1 MNIDKN
7 KNSKL
12 FKYALLFIVSGLLI
26 NSIYST
32 FFIEKNTVKISQN
45 YPQVFQDIKNKNV
58 SDLTILEKTSG
69 VRDITV
75 TTKTIEAD
83 GKPATYMVTGP
94 RDQQLI
100 DSLVENEIKF
110 HAQAEPEPSFF
121 ERFLFSWGPTIL
133 FIAVWVWF
141 MRGMLKGNNGG
152 KGLFSI
158 GKSKAQLI
166 DPDSLNVKFADVVGC
181 DEAKL
186 EVQEFVDFLK
196 NPEKFRQLG
205 GNVPRGLLL
214 TGPAG
219 TGKTLLA
226 KALAKESGVPF
237 YAMSGSDFVEM
248 FVGVGAS
255 RVRDMFEI
263 AKKAS
268 PCVLFIDEV
277 DAIGGKRSSASFGG
291 GGDSEREQTL
301 NQLLVEMDGIDSNA
315 NIILVGATNRPE
327 SLDPALLRPGRFD
340 RQVVVPLP
348 DVFGRE
354 TMLKTHINLKK
365 VPYATTVDLAKI
377 ARGTPGF
384 SGAEI
389 ANLVNEAAIFAARR
403 NSKFVEQ
410 VDFEMAKDK
419 IMMGPERPSL
429 ALSEEDKRE
438 TAYHEAGHAIIAY
451 LLPNSDPVYKVTI
464 IPRGRALGLTQQLP
478 EKDRFSHKKEYLQN
492 RILILMGGRAAEHVF
507 CDTLTTGASND
518 IAVATNIAR
527 SMVMEWGMSKLGPV
541 AYGTREQSFL
551 GGSGLRANNLS
562 DTTMLTV
569 DSVVE
574 EILRNAGNEA
584 IQMLEKHRDK
594 IEAMTE
600 ALMEVETL
608 DDWQIDNIMANRH
621 FNDPQGLKESQ
632 EKARKK
638 AEIEIKNRQE
648 KLDKINAKNQVQESK
663 NDSDEVVRPP
673 EDAIIVA

>member
-7 KNSKL
+7 KKSK
-12 FKYALLFIVSGLLI
+12 FFRYALLVIATGLLI

-32 FFIEKNTVKISQN
+32 FFLSKENVQISQN
-45 YPQVFQDIKNKNV
+45 YPQVFQDIKNNNV
-58 SDLTILEKTSG
+58 ADVTILEKVSG

-75 TTKTIEAD
+75 TTKTIEN
-83 GKPATYMVTGP
+83 GNPVTYLVTGP
-94 RDQQLI
+94 RDQKLI
-100 DSLVENEIKF
+100 DTLVDNEVKF
-110 HAQAEPEPSFF
+110 YAQAEPEPGFI
-121 ERFLFSWGPTIL
+121 EKFLFSWGPTIL
-133 FIAVWVWF
+133 FIAVWIWF
-141 MRGMLKGNNGG
+141 MRSMLKGNNGG

-166 DPDSLNVKFADVVGC
+166 NPDNLNVKFSDVVGC

-196 NPEKFRQLG
+196 NPDKFRQLG

-255 RVRDMFEI
+255 RVRDMFEV
-263 AKKAS
+263 AKKAA

-301 NQLLVEMDGIDSNA
+301 NQLLVEMDGIDSSS

-340 RQVVVPLP
+340 RQVVVQLP

-354 TMLKTHINLKK
+354 SILRTHINLKK
-365 VPYATTVDLAKI
+365 VPYSATVDLAKI

-429 ALSEEDKRE
+429 ALSDEDKLE
-438 TAYHEAGHAIIAY
+438 TAYHEAGHAVIAY
-451 LLPNSDPVYKVTI
+451 LLPQSDPVYKVTI

-478 EKDRFSHKKEYLQN
+478 EKDRFSHKKEYLYN

-507 CDTLTTGASND
+507 CNTLTTGASND
-518 IAVATNIAR
+518 IFVATSIAR
-527 SMVMEWGMSKLGPV
+527 SMVMEWGMSKLGPI
-541 AYGTREQSFL
+541 AYGSREQSFL
-551 GGSGLRANNLS
+551 GGSGLRSNNLS
-562 DTTMLTV
+562 DATMLKV
-569 DSVVE
+569 DTVVE
-574 EILRNAGNEA
+574 EMLFNAGQEA
-584 IQMLEKHRDK
+584 IKMVEDNRDR
-594 IEAMTE
+594 IEAMAQ
-600 ALMEVETL
+600 ALMEVETI

-621 FNDPQGLKESQ
+621 YNDPIGLKEAQ
-632 EKARKK
+632 DKAQAKAKKELEHRAKQLEKF
-638 AEIEIKNRQE
+638 
-648 KLDKINAKNQVQESK
+648 NAKNKTEEI
-663 NDSDEVVRPP
+663 NEDIEVK
-673 EDAIIVA
+673 EGILTT

>member
-7 KNSKL
+7 KKSK
-12 FKYALLFIVSGLLI
+12 FFRYALLVIATGLLI

-32 FFIEKNTVKISQN
+32 FFISKDTVQISQN

-58 SDLTILEKTSG
+58 ADVTILEKVSG

-75 TTKTIEAD
+75 TTKTIEN
-83 GKPATYMVTGP
+83 GKPSTYVVTGP
-94 RDQQLI
+94 RDQKLI
-100 DSLVENEIKF
+100 DTLVDNEVKF
-110 HAQAEPEPSFF
+110 YAQAEPEPGFL
-121 ERFLFSWGPTIL
+121 EKFLFSWGPTIL

-166 DPDSLNVKFADVVGC
+166 NPDNLNVKFSDVVGC

-196 NPEKFRQLG
+196 NPDKFRQLG

-255 RVRDMFEI
+255 RVRDMFEV
-263 AKKAS
+263 AKKAA

-301 NQLLVEMDGIDSNA
+301 NQLLVEMDGIDSSA

-340 RQVVVPLP
+340 RQVVVQLP

-354 TMLKTHINLKK
+354 SILRTHINLKK
-365 VPYATTVDLAKI
+365 VPYSATVDLAKI

-429 ALSEEDKRE
+429 ALSDEDKLE
-438 TAYHEAGHAIIAY
+438 TAYHEAGHAVIAY
-451 LLPNSDPVYKVTI
+451 LLPQSDPVYKVTI

-478 EKDRFSHKKEYLQN
+478 EKDRFSHKKEYLYN

-518 IAVATNIAR
+518 ISVATSIAR
-527 SMVMEWGMSKLGPV
+527 SMVMEWGMSKLGPI
-541 AYGTREQSFL
+541 AYGSREQSFL
-551 GGSGLRANNLS
+551 GGSGLRSNNLS
-562 DTTMLTV
+562 DATMLKV
-569 DSVVE
+569 DTVVE
-574 EILRNAGNEA
+574 EMLFNAGQEA
-584 IQMLEKHRDK
+584 INMVEANRDR
-594 IEAMTE
+594 IEAMAQ
-600 ALMEVETL
+600 ALMEVETI

-621 FNDPQGLKESQ
+621 FNDPIGLKEAQ
-632 EKARKK
+632 DKAQAKAEKALEHRAK
-638 AEIEIKNRQE
+638 QLE
-648 KLDKINAKNQVQESK
+648 KFNAKNKTE
-663 NDSDEVVRPP
+663 EVNEEIEVN
-673 EDAIIVA
+673 AGILTA

>member
-7 KNSKL
+7 KKSK
-12 FKYALLFIVSGLLI
+12 FFRYALLLIVTGLLI

-32 FFIEKNTVKISQN
+32 FFISKDDVQISQN

-58 SDLTILEKTSG
+58 TDVTILEKASG

-75 TTKTIEAD
+75 TTKTVEN

-94 RDQQLI
+94 RDQKLI
-100 DSLVENEIKF
+100 DTLVDNEVKF
-110 HAQAEPEPSFF
+110 YAQAEPEPGFF
-121 ERFLFSWGPTIL
+121 EKFLFSWGPTIL

-166 DPDSLNVKFADVVGC
+166 NPDNLNVKFSDVVGC

-196 NPEKFRQLG
+196 NPDKFRQLG

-255 RVRDMFEI
+255 RVRDMFEV
-263 AKKAS
+263 AKKSA

-277 DAIGGKRSSASFGG
+277 DAIGGKRSSSSFGG

-327 SLDPALLRPGRFD
+327 ALDPALLRPGRFD
-340 RQVVVPLP
+340 RQVVVQLP

-354 TMLKTHINLKK
+354 SMLKTHINLKK
-365 VPYATTVDLAKI
+365 VPYAATVDLAKI

-403 NSKFVEQ
+403 NNKFVEQ

-429 ALSEEDKRE
+429 ALSDEDKLE
-438 TAYHEAGHAIIAY
+438 TAYHEAGHAVIAY
-451 LLPNSDPVYKVTI
+451 LLPQSDPVYKVTI

-478 EKDRFSHKKEYLQN
+478 EKDRFSHKKEYLYN

-518 IAVATNIAR
+518 ISVATSIAR
-527 SMVMEWGMSKLGPV
+527 SMVMEWGMSKLGPI
-541 AYGTREQSFL
+541 AYGSREQSFL
-551 GGSGLRANNLS
+551 GGSGLRSNNLS
-562 DTTMLTV
+562 DATMLKV
-569 DSVVE
+569 DNVVE
-574 EILRNAGNEA
+574 EMLFNAGQEA
-584 IQMLEKHRDK
+584 IKMVEENRDR
-594 IEAMTE
+594 IEAMTQ
-600 ALMEVETL
+600 ALMEVETI

-621 FNDPQGLKESQ
+621 FNDPLGLKESQ
-632 EKARKK
+632 TKAQAKAEKALEHRVKQIKK
-638 AEIEIKNRQE
+638 
-648 KLDKINAKNQVQESK
+648 LHAKN
-663 NDSDEVVRPP
+663 NTDE
-673 EDAIIVA
+673 EDRLNELNTGIIPA

>member
-7 KNSKL
+7 KKSK
-12 FKYALLFIVSGLLI
+12 FFRYALLVIATGLLI

-32 FFIEKNTVKISQN
+32 FFISKDTVQISQN

-58 SDLTILEKTSG
+58 ADVTILEKVSG

-75 TTKTIEAD
+75 TTKTIEN
-83 GKPATYMVTGP
+83 GKPSTYVVTGP
-94 RDQQLI
+94 RDQKLI
-100 DSLVENEIKF
+100 DTLVDNEVKF
-110 HAQAEPEPSFF
+110 YAQAEPEPGFF
-121 ERFLFSWGPTIL
+121 EKFLFSWGPTIL

-166 DPDSLNVKFADVVGC
+166 NPDNLNVKFSDVVGC

-196 NPEKFRQLG
+196 NPDKFRQLG

-255 RVRDMFEI
+255 RVRDMFEV
-263 AKKAS
+263 AKKAA

-301 NQLLVEMDGIDSNA
+301 NQLLVEMDGIDSSA

-340 RQVVVPLP
+340 RQVVVQLP

-354 TMLKTHINLKK
+354 SILRTHINLKK
-365 VPYATTVDLAKI
+365 VPYSATVDLAKI

-429 ALSEEDKRE
+429 ALSDEDKLE
-438 TAYHEAGHAIIAY
+438 TAYHEAGHAVIAY
-451 LLPNSDPVYKVTI
+451 LLPQSDPVYKVTI

-478 EKDRFSHKKEYLQN
+478 EKDRFSHKKEYLYN

-518 IAVATNIAR
+518 ISVATSIAR
-527 SMVMEWGMSKLGPV
+527 SMVMEWGMSKLGPI
-541 AYGTREQSFL
+541 AYGSREQSFL
-551 GGSGLRANNLS
+551 GGSGLRSNNLS
-562 DTTMLTV
+562 DATMLKV
-569 DSVVE
+569 DTVVE
-574 EILRNAGNEA
+574 EMLFNAGQEA
-584 IQMLEKHRDK
+584 INMVEANRDR
-594 IEAMTE
+594 IEAMAQ
-600 ALMEVETL
+600 ALMEVETI

-621 FNDPQGLKESQ
+621 FNDPIGLKEAQ
-632 EKARKK
+632 DKAQAKAEKALEHRAK
-638 AEIEIKNRQE
+638 QLE
-648 KLDKINAKNQVQESK
+648 KFNAKNKTE
-663 NDSDEVVRPP
+663 EVNEEIEVN
-673 EDAIIVA
+673 AGILTA